1 MTNSYKISAL
11 ADYYYL
17 LVAAVEVVLIVVV
30 VVVVVIAVV
39 VVVVGITKDQRISS
53 GNLSSSNCKE
63 RYQRLF

>member
-17 LVAAVEVVLIVVV
+17 LVAAV
-30 VVVVVIAVV
+30 VVVVIAVV
-39 VVVVGITKDQRISS
+39 VVVVIAIVVGITKDQRISS

>member
-17 LVAAVEVVLIVVV
+17 LVAAVGVVVIVVV
-30 VVVVVIAVV
+30 VVVVVIA

>member
-17 LVAAVEVVLIVVV
+17 LVVG
-30 VVVVVIAVV
+30 VVVIA